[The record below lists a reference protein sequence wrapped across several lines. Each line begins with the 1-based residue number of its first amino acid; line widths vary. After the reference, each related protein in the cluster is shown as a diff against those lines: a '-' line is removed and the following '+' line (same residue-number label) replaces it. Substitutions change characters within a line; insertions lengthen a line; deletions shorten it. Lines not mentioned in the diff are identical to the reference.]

1 MEIHANPDQD
11 VVVVLN
17 ADAPSGRQVVQI
29 LVRNGHRVVICARH
43 ASDLTKMLHGYDA
56 DRVMAIAADTTD
68 PGSSASCAGAPPIG
82 SAPSPRSWTLPAGR
96 CRICGLPR
104 RTDRARRRPYA
115 IQ

>member
-1 MEIHANPDQD
+1 MQIHANPDQD

-17 ADAPSGRQVVQI
+17 ADAPNGRQVVQI

-56 DRVMAIAADTTD
+56 DRVMAIAADATD
-68 PGSSASCAGAPPIG
+68 PRQLREVCRRATDRFYEAS
-82 SAPSPRSWTLPAGR
+82 RR
-96 CRICGLPR
+96 CGICGLPR
-104 RTDRARRRPYA
+104 RTDRVRRRPYA